1 MLCSFIWF
9 FLYSLLFPNNPSNLG
24 YLRKQYV
31 LWYLIFAVVSSQIQY
46 EWLFHIYYFSF
57 WWWKPSDVIFLTSC
71 TLLSAVPK
79 GRRRG
84 FLFIVFFSLIVYLL
98 KGSTFQIKPLL
109 YHWYKSI
116 IFSVYFFKQSF
127 YFIYEFIDSLRI
139 SYNAFLSYL
148 YSSLP
153 PALSRSPPF
162 PTHPISCS
170 LYIFSGIKS
179 N

>member
-9 FLYSLLFPNNPSNLG
+9 FIFSTISQQSIKFRIFEEPVCPLIFDICCRQQPNSVRMTFPHLLFFFLVVEAFWCDIPHLL
-24 YLRKQYV
+24 YLAVCCSKGEEER
-31 LWYLIFAVVSSQIQY
+31 LPFHCIF
-46 EWLFHIYYFSF
+46 F
-57 WWWKPSDVIFLTSC
+57 
-71 TLLSAVPK
+71 
-79 GRRRG
+79 
-84 FLFIVFFSLIVYLL
+84 LIVYLL
-98 KGSTFQIKPLL
+98 KDSTFQIKPLL